1 MFNPQTAPDNL
12 VASVSRNRGERATGS
27 FNAPATRTL
36 YYAKH
41 FFKITPTFEKV
52 KSREREANNSAHIYS
67 ISHRLA
73 PTAKNRDKGL
83 NRFFGRKIM
92 KILQWWQKITKKR
105 TKDTVLTHFC
115 FIKWFQIWL
124 DSSFS
129 FFFSEGPGS
138 PEFWIRYLGSQN
150 MPSQIQQ
157 SY

>member
-73 PTAKNRDKGL
+73 PAAKKRDKGL
-83 NRFFGRKIM
+83 NQFFGRKIM
-92 KILQWWQKITKKR
+92 RILQWWKKWLKNVQKLQFSLIF
-105 TKDTVLTHFC
+105 VLSSDLKSDWIYPSVF
-115 FIKWFQIWL
+115 FQW
-124 DSSFS
+124 SSWI
-129 FFFSEGPGS
+129 PGILNS
-138 PEFWIRYLGSQN
+138 VFGIPKHAIAGTR
-150 MPSQIQQ
+150 
-157 SY
+157 